1 METYTIYVINKALR
15 PDYPPVNT
23 PPPVETSADA
33 DLVRSCRLRA
43 SHRTT
48 SAESRLAVPHANG
61 GYTSAWYSSSA
72 HFPYR
77 SAGQLYL
84 MGTGR

>member
-1 METYTIYVINKALR
+1 MEQAQPSDRT
-15 PDYPPVNT
+15 T
-23 PPPVETSADA
+23 PPPREHSLSPVETSADA

-77 SAGQLYL
+77 STGQLYL
-84 MGTGR
+84 TGAGR